1 MFRFQHSDTRGFSL
15 VEVLCALAIA
25 AMALVVLLRG
35 TQQSQSAA
43 RYLDAHL
50 GARIIADTILQDEMA
65 ARETGAGQRQG
76 DSGIYR
82 WRLTVAPANISGLGS
97 GGRLQ
102 RLTVTVT
109 WPRGSLSLD
118 TLKLSE

>member
-1 MFRFQHSDTRGFSL
+1 MFRFRRAEARGFSL

-25 AMALVVLLRG
+25 AMALVGLLRA

-43 RYLDAHL
+43 RYLNAHL
-50 GARIIADTILQDEMA
+50 GARIIATSILQDEMA
-65 ARETGAGQRQG
+65 ARDTGAAQREG

-82 WRLTVAPANISGLGS
+82 WRLTVAPATIAGLRP
-97 GGRLQ
+97 GGALY
-102 RLTVTVT
+102 RLTVTVA

-118 TLKLSE
+118 TLKLQ